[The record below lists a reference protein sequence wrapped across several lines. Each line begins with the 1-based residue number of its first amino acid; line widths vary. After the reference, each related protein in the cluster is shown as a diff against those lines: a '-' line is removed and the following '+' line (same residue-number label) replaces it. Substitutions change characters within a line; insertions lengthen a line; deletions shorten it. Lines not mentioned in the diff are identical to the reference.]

1 MLRAFDGD
9 LASANAMAHALATE
23 VHETSA
29 PEIEDVV
36 PGARSVLV
44 RIRPGAEPSTALL
57 AALASSPEPRRAD
70 ERPIVEIAVR
80 YGGDDGP
87 DLSDVARS
95 TVLDEGEVVR
105 RHAEQTYTVGFIG
118 FSPGFAY
125 LLGLPAELATPRL
138 ETPRTRIPA
147 GSVAIGGAYTGV
159 YPRATPGGWR
169 LIGRTDA
176 DLFDPTRDPP
186 ALLAPGDRVRFA
198 AISHEEHLAGTPRG
212 S

>member
-1 MLRAFDGD
+1 MTAPWRWVGEHALLRAFDGD
-9 LASANAMAHALATE
+9 LANANAMAHALAAA
-23 VHETSA
+23 VNETSA

-44 RIRPGAEPSTALL
+44 RIRHGEDPSTALR
-57 AALASSPEPRRAD
+57 AALESTPEPHRAD
-70 ERPIVEIAVR
+70 ERPVVGIAVR
-80 YGGDDGP
+80 YGGEDGP
-87 DLSDVARS
+87 DLSEVARS
-95 TVLDEGEVVR
+95 TGLDEGEVVR
-105 RHAEQTYTVGFIG
+105 RHVEQTYTVGFIG

-125 LLGLPAELATPRL
+125 LLGLPDELATPRL

-176 DLFDPTRDPP
+176 DLFDPSRDPP
-186 ALLAPGDRVRFA
+186 ALLAPGDRVRFVPA
-198 AISHEEHLAGTPRG
+198 
-212 S
+212 